1 MRSRTASTVAT
12 AGGVLAGIGLIG
24 SVVFLFQPWRTCT
37 YDDSPAAC
45 AMLPGDYAAL
55 IAFLA
60 LFGAGCLLAIGSL
73 IVRQLVTGQRASHD

>member
-1 MRSRTASTVAT
+1 MRSRTTFTLAL
-12 AGGVLAGIGLIG
+12 AGGVLALLGLIG
-24 SVVFLFQPWRTCT
+24 SVVFLFQPWRTCP

-60 LFGAGCLLAIGSL
+60 LLIAGGLLAIGSL
-73 IVRQLVTGQRASHD
+73 VASFLASGRRTSQQ